1 MIQGVEGIHGC
12 GSVFDP
18 NPITPV
24 GCRGITV
31 TIGIVAFIVIKNGG
45 KHDGLSR
52 RTPCFQPSVHIERS
66 AAETIGLRELDH
78 DTGVDGNMAAIV
90 DGQIRQQDIGDV
102 VVTGYVAL
110 PYGTVQTNRTTN
122 QSECIPAHVGMGDV
136 GDDRIGCAGKV
147 NRCILYIDQLQ
158 VVKHRIGRPVA
169 EDGVLQV
176 LELAVGDNGI
186 CINYGQGRLSYPNS
200 GVAGTEALVVDGG
213 VLDTAIIHQTGT
225 AWQEEDTTPV
235 SDNR

>member
-1 MIQGVEGIHGC
+1 
-12 GSVFDP
+12 
-18 NPITPV
+18 
-24 GCRGITV
+24 
-31 TIGIVAFIVIKNGG
+31 
-45 KHDGLSR
+45 LSR